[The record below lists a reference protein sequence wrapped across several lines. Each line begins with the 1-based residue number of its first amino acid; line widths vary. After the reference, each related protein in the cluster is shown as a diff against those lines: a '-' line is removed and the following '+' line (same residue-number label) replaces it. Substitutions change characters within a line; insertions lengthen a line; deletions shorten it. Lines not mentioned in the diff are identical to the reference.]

1 MPLGPFAHS
10 ALPHWSFHLSSSTS
24 GTLLPQDLCKCCSL
38 CLAPHF
44 TSFKSRFRWC
54 FLSRVCSDHP
64 TYNSTVNFLSHSGIS
79 DSFLSYSTWVFQKHL
94 SPFQI
99 LFISHIYY
107 IYCLSPPLECKV
119 HNKSR
124 AFYSL
129 LHLQYLKKMP
139 DYNRSLKSTYST
151 NKWGGYKR
159 EGRTKWEMHLVTFGS
174 TDTSGAKWLPRQV
187 LFSIK
192 A

>member
-1 MPLGPFAHS
+1 MAAYSFRSKARALKMTYQSMPLGPFAHS

-38 CLAPHF
+38 CLAPHL

-54 FLSRVCSDHP
+54 FLSKVYSDHP
-64 TYNSTVNFLSHSGIS
+64 TYNSNVNFLSHSGIS
-79 DSFLSYSTWVFQKHL
+79 DSFLTYSTCVFQKHL

-99 LFISHIYY
+99 LFISHIYF

-129 LHLQYLKKMP
+129 LHLQYLKKV
-139 DYNRSLKSTYST
+139 
-151 NKWGGYKR
+151 
-159 EGRTKWEMHLVTFGS
+159 LVQRINE
-174 TDTSGAKWLPRQV
+174 KI
-187 LFSIK
+187 IK
-192 A
+192 EKAGQNGKCT